1 MLLLYICPEDVNCQ
15 ASALSVKTFEL
26 DSVMETDGGT
36 GLNVQRKGIAKQP
49 VPEKPPPNNPEEE
62 DLEGKNMQKEALN
75 RRNAWE
81 PSVFYSLGNETFS
94 FTGQEIS
101 IRESLDS
108 FGAVIWP
115 GAVALCQYLEKNR
128 EQVDLLDKAVLELG
142 AGTGLVSIVASFL
155 GAWVTATDLP
165 DVLSNLNF
173 NLSRNTR
180 GRCRYTPQ
188 VAALTWG
195 QDVKRN
201 FPSSVYHYNYVLC
214 TDVVYHHNF
223 LEDLLITM
231 QYFCKPG
238 TTVLLANKVRFQ
250 SDLRFIENFKK
261 MFNVTLL
268 EEIPQ
273 EEVRIYQATAR
284 K

>member
-1 MLLLYICPEDVNCQ
+1 
-15 ASALSVKTFEL
+15 
-26 DSVMETDGGT
+26 METDGRT
-36 GLNVQRKGIAKQP
+36 GLNVQRKGIVKQP
-49 VPEKPPPNNPEEE
+49 VPEKPPSHNPEE
-62 DLEGKNMQKEALN
+62 DLEGRDMQKEALN
-75 RRNAWE
+75 RRKAWE
-81 PSVFYSLGNETFS
+81 PGYFYSLGNETFS

-115 GAVALCQYLEKNR
+115 GAVALCRYLEKNQ

-195 QDVKRN
+195 QDVKQN

-214 TDVVYHHNF
+214 TDVVYHHSF

-250 SDLRFIENFKK
+250 SDLRFIENFKNV
-261 MFNVTLL
+261 FNVTLL

>member
-1 MLLLYICPEDVNCQ
+1 
-15 ASALSVKTFEL
+15 
-26 DSVMETDGGT
+26 MEIEGRR
-36 GLNVQRKGIAKQP
+36 GLNVQKKGIVKQP
-49 VPEKPPPNNPEEE
+49 DPVKPPPNNTEEE
-62 DLEGKNMQKEALN
+62 DMDCKDMQKEALN

-81 PSVFYSLGNETFS
+81 PTVFYSLGNETFL
-94 FTGQEIS
+94 FTGQEIN

-115 GAVALCQYLEKNR
+115 GAVALCRYLEKNR

-142 AGTGLVSIVASFL
+142 AGTGLVSIVASLL

-188 VAALTWG
+188 VAALVWG
-195 QDVKRN
+195 QDVKRD
-201 FPSSVYHYNYVLC
+201 FPSSVYNYDYVFC
-214 TDVVYHHNF
+214 ADVVYHHNF

-238 TTVLLANKVRFQ
+238 TTLLWANKVRFQ
-250 SDLRFIENFKK
+250 SDLRFIENFKNV
-261 MFNVTLL
+261 FNVTLL

-284 K
+284 MSAQMREEEKRENQQHDV

>member
-1 MLLLYICPEDVNCQ
+1 
-15 ASALSVKTFEL
+15 
-26 DSVMETDGGT
+26 MEIEGGP
-36 GLNVQRKGIAKQP
+36 GLNVQKMGIVKQP
-49 VPEKPPPNNPEEE
+49 DPVKPPPNNTEEE
-62 DLEGKNMQKEALN
+62 DLDRKDMQKEALN

-81 PSVFYSLGNETFS
+81 QSFFYSLGNETFFFS
-94 FTGQEIS
+94 GQEIS

-115 GAVALCQYLEKNR
+115 GAVALCRYLEKNR
-128 EQVDLLDKAVLELG
+128 EKVDLLDKAVLELG
-142 AGTGLVSIVASFL
+142 AGTGLVSIVASLL

-173 NLSRNTR
+173 NLLRNTR

-195 QDVKRN
+195 KDVKRN

-214 TDVVYHHNF
+214 ADVVYHHNF
-223 LEDLLITM
+223 LEDLLTTI

-250 SDLRFIENFKK
+250 SDLRFIESFKK
-261 MFNVTLL
+261 VFNVTLL

>member
-1 MLLLYICPEDVNCQ
+1 ICMEMYNKKNKIKKNISMKCQ
-15 ASALSVKTFEL
+15 PLNQ
-26 DSVMETDGGT
+26 TDMDC
-36 GLNVQRKGIAKQP
+36 K
-49 VPEKPPPNNPEEE
+49 
-62 DLEGKNMQKEALN
+62 DMQKEALN

-81 PSVFYSLGNETFS
+81 PTVFYSLGNETFF
-94 FTGQEIS
+94 FTGQEIN

-142 AGTGLVSIVASFL
+142 AGTGLVSIVASLL

-188 VAALTWG
+188 VAALVWG
-195 QDVKRN
+195 QDVKRD
-201 FPSSVYHYNYVLC
+201 FPSSIYNYDYVFC
-214 TDVVYHHNF
+214 ADVVYHHNF

-238 TTVLLANKVRFQ
+238 TTLLWANKMRFQ
-250 SDLRFIENFKK
+250 SDLRFIENFKNG
-261 MFNVTLL
+261 FNVTLL

-284 K
+284 TSAQMREEKRENQQHDV

>member
-1 MLLLYICPEDVNCQ
+1 
-15 ASALSVKTFEL
+15 
-26 DSVMETDGGT
+26 MEIEGPC
-36 GLNVQRKGIAKQP
+36 LNVQKMGIVKQP
-49 VPEKPPPNNPEEE
+49 DPVKPPPNNTKEE
-62 DLEGKNMQKEALN
+62 DLEGKDMQKEALN

-81 PSVFYSLGNETFS
+81 PSFFYSLGNETFF

-115 GAVALCQYLEKNR
+115 GAVALCRYLEKNR
-128 EQVDLLDKAVLELG
+128 EKVDLLDKAVLELG
-142 AGTGLVSIVASFL
+142 AGTGLVSIVASLL

-195 QDVKRN
+195 KDVKRN

-214 TDVVYHHNF
+214 ADVVYHHNF

-238 TTVLLANKVRFQ
+238 TTILLANKVRFQ
-250 SDLRFIENFKK
+250 SDLRFIENFKNV
-261 MFNVTLL
+261 FNVTLL